1 MNLEPYTLNG
11 VPMYDVLVIGGG
23 PAGLYAAYC
32 LARAGR
38 SVALFE
44 EHPEIGRPV
53 HCTGLVA
60 IESFSRFM
68 LPRESIQEAFRNA
81 RFRSPGGH
89 VLSVTSD
96 HDESVVVDRSA
107 FDQGLADQARAAGA
121 DIFLDHRVEAL
132 RRLRRSLVI
141 RTVSNGVKRLVRCR
155 LGILAT
161 GASYGLHRGLGLRM
175 PNRFVYGAQVEVEF
189 EETSEVEV
197 YFGNEVAPES
207 FAWVVPFTRQGV
219 AMAKIGLL
227 ASRNADQYLARFLR
241 SPQVA
246 SKIRSGRIR
255 PYLRRPVPVWPLAE
269 TFADRVVVIGD
280 AAGLV
285 KPTTGGGVYYSLLSA
300 ELAATT
306 ISEALEAEDGS
317 ARFLSRY
324 QMAWRAALGSE
335 IRTGALFRS
344 FAATLSDAQI
354 DEAFQLV
361 SRESM
366 SRLIREH
373 ASFNWH
379 KGIIL
384 AFWRSAGARSFLWRA
399 LMRRGG
405 QMLGALRPRFD
416 ASSDMQLP
424 EESVA
429 TD

>member
-1 MNLEPYTLNG
+1 
-11 VPMYDVLVIGGG
+11 MYDVLIIGGG
-23 PAGLYAAYC
+23 PAGLYAACC

-38 SVALFE
+38 SVAVFE
-44 EHPEIGRPV
+44 EHPEIGSPV

-60 IESFSRFM
+60 TECFTRFD
-68 LPRESIQEAFRNA
+68 LPLQATRTALRSA
-81 RFRSPGGH
+81 RMHSPGGR
-89 VLSVTSD
+89 VLSLASEK
-96 HDESVVVDRSA
+96 DETVVLDRLA
-107 FDQGLADQARAAGA
+107 FDQALAGQARAAGA
-121 DIFLDHRVEAL
+121 EIVLGHRVEAL
-132 RRLRRSLVI
+132 RRLRRSLVV
-141 RTVSNGVKRLVRCR
+141 RTVSSDGVERLVRGR

-161 GASYGLHRGLGLRM
+161 GASYGLHRGLGLQV
-175 PNRFVYGAQVEVEF
+175 PDRFVRGAQVEVEF
-189 EETSEVEV
+189 EQTSEVEV

-207 FAWVVPFTRQGV
+207 FAWVVPFTRQRV
-219 AMAKIGLL
+219 TMAKIGLL
-227 ASRNADQYLARFLR
+227 SSRDPGRYLDRFLR

-246 SKIRSGRIR
+246 SRVRSGCIS

-269 TFADRVVVIGD
+269 TFADRLLVIGD

-324 QMAWRAALGSE
+324 QAAWRSALGSE
-335 IRTGALFRS
+335 IRTGALFRT
-344 FAATLSDAQI
+344 FASQLSDAQI

-366 SRLIREH
+366 SRLIRDH

-384 AFWRSAGARSFLWRA
+384 ALWRSAGVRGFLWRA
-399 LMRRGG
+399 VMKQGG
-405 QMLGALRPRFD
+405 QMLGALRPRCE
-416 ASSDMQLP
+416 ASSAMQLP
-424 EESVA
+424 EESPV

>member
-1 MNLEPYTLNG
+1 
-11 VPMYDVLVIGGG
+11 MYDVLVIGGG

-32 LARAGR
+32 LAKAGR
-38 SVALFE
+38 RVAVFE
-44 EHPEIGRPV
+44 EHPEIGSPV

-60 IESFSRFM
+60 TECFTRFD
-68 LPRESIQEAFRNA
+68 LPQQANQAALRSA
-81 RFRSPGGH
+81 RMQSPGGRIFSVASEKDETV
-89 VLSVTSD
+89 VL
-96 HDESVVVDRSA
+96 DRLA

-121 DIFLDHRVEAL
+121 EIVPGHRVEAL
-132 RRLRRSLVI
+132 RRLRRSLVV
-141 RTVSNGVKRLVRCR
+141 RTVSRSGVERLIRGR

-161 GASYGLHRGLGLRM
+161 GASYGLHRGLGLQL
-175 PNRFVYGAQVEVEF
+175 PDRFVHGAQVEVEF
-189 EETSEVEV
+189 DETSEVEV
-197 YFGNEVAPES
+197 YFGNEVAPKS

-246 SKIRSGRIR
+246 SRVRSGRIC

-306 ISEALEAEDGS
+306 MREALEAEDGS

-324 QMAWRAALGSE
+324 QAAWRSALGSE

-366 SRLIREH
+366 SRLIRDH

-384 AFWRSAGARSFLWRA
+384 ALWRSAGVRGFLWRT

-416 ASSDMQLP
+416 ASSDTQLP
-424 EESVA
+424 EESAV